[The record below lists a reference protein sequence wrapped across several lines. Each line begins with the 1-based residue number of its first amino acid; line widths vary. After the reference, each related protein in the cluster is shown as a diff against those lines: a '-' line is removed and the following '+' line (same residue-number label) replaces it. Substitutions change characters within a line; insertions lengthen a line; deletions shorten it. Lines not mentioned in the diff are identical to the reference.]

1 MITAAGVIKTVH
13 ILSMC
18 TWLGVDL
25 GVFLCSRLARD
36 RSLSAEARTQFVKL
50 LGILD
55 LGPRIS
61 LLATIPLGLSLTHLQ
76 GWGLPGVGAGWFWL
90 LFLFTALWAG
100 LVVRQHHGL
109 GRWARPFA
117 VVDTCLRVAVV
128 VVAIALAL
136 KAGHQIEVA
145 WLRWK
150 VALFAAMVACGLWIR
165 YALRDLGPSFAA
177 TLSDNADTETF
188 VVVDRQIRAALPPVF
203 LIWTGVVVSIV
214 LAVAKPG

>member
-1 MITAAGVIKTVH
+1 MLNAYNVIKLLH
-13 ILSMC
+13 ILSMA

-25 GVFLCSRLARD
+25 GVFLCSRLARN

-76 GWGLPGVGAGWFWL
+76 GWGLPGVGAGWLWL
-90 LFLFTALWAG
+90 LFLFTAGWAG

-128 VVAIALAL
+128 VVAVAIA
-136 KAGHQIEVA
+136 
-145 WLRWK
+145 
-150 VALFAAMVACGLWIR
+150 
-165 YALRDLGPSFAA
+165 
-177 TLSDNADTETF
+177 
-188 VVVDRQIRAALPPVF
+188 VF
-203 LIWTGVVVSIV
+203 SRPDVI
-214 LAVAKPG
+214 AVAVRSI